1 MALLVILYA
10 INTMLL
16 QFNLT
21 GLIGLKF
28 NKMDIEKLI
37 KESEEILHEPT
48 LMDGLQC
55 IHMVLD
61 VALTGNDEL
70 IKELENGRR

>member
-1 MALLVILYA
+1 MEI
-10 INTMLL
+10 
-16 QFNLT
+16 
-21 GLIGLKF
+21 
-28 NKMDIEKLI
+28 DKLI
-37 KESEEILHEPT
+37 KEAEDIIHEPT
-48 LMDGLQC
+48 LLEGLQC

>member
-1 MALLVILYA
+1 
-10 INTMLL
+10 
-16 QFNLT
+16 
-21 GLIGLKF
+21 
-28 NKMDIEKLI
+28 MDIEKLI

-48 LMDGLQC
+48 LLDGLQC

-70 IKELENGRR
+70 IKELENGRG